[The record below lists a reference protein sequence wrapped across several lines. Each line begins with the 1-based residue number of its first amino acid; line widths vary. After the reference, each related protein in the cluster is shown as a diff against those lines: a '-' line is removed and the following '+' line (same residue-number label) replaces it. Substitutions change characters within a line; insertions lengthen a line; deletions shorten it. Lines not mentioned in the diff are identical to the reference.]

1 MLIDG
6 DRAAIEVAPPGLTA
20 QQQKE
25 HSVSRSVEAATAG
38 PSGSGSGGSGAGV
51 DPSLSPLISQIRD
64 MLPEY
69 GSGFLAACLEH
80 YSRKAEQARG
90 THVCWHGAACPPR
103 LTLIRSL
110 LSGPAP
116 ALACPSPLPPPP
128 PLRCSITY

>member
-6 DRAAIEVAPPGLTA
+6 DRAAIEAAPPGLTA

-38 PSGSGSGGSGAGV
+38 PSGSGSGSGAGV